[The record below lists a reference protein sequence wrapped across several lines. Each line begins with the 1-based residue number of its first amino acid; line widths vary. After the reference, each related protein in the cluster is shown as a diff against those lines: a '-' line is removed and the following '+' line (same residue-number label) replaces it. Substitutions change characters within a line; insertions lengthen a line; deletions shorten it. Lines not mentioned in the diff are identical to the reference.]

1 MLKAA
6 PIQALFTMIDFS
18 AVLAVSLV
26 CVAGVMSPGPNFV
39 AVTHRA
45 VTASRAEALALVMGI
60 VCVNTLWASAAL
72 FGLGLVFALFPWFF
86 WSVKLAGAAYL
97 VWFGVG
103 LIRQAGK
110 PLAEKTAS
118 RPRASF
124 WRAFR
129 DGVVTN
135 LSNPKSMVFY
145 ASVFSAAV
153 PANTRPATLA
163 AMVLMVAVIAALWYG
178 GVALALSSGRVAA
191 LYRKGKPFI
200 ERGCGA
206 FLVFF
211 GLRQAVG

>member
-1 MLKAA
+1 
-6 PIQALFTMIDFS
+6 MIDFP

-45 VTASRAEALALVMGI
+45 VTASRAEALALVVGI

-86 WSVKLAGAAYL
+86 WSVKLSGAAYL
-97 VWFGVG
+97 VWFGIG
-103 LIRQAGK
+103 LIRQSAA
-110 PLAEKTAS
+110 PLPEKNTS
-118 RPRASF
+118 HPRESF
-124 WRAFR
+124 LRAFR
-129 DGVVTN
+129 DGLMTN

-153 PANTRPATLA
+153 PAKTSPSTLA
-163 AMVLMVAVIAALWYG
+163 VMVLMVAVIAALWYG
-178 GVALALSSGRVAA
+178 GVALVLSSGRVAA
-191 LYRKGKPFI
+191 LYRKGKPFV
-200 ERGCGA
+200 ERVCGV

-211 GLRQAVG
+211 GLRQAIS